1 MTEPD
6 VAAFDATYIEYRI
19 ERQGDHYVI
28 NGRKWFSSGTANS
41 MCKLLI
47 LMGKTDPKNSDKYR
61 QQSML
66 LVPRDT
72 PGVNF
77 IRNRTI
83 FIYDDAPHGHAE
95 VVYGI
100 VHVPVS
106 NILLGEGRG
115 FEVAEGRLGPGRIH
129 HCMRLIGMA
138 EVALEKMCRRTLS
151 RRAFGRAVA
160 DQTVTQEPIAES
172 RILIVHC
179 NQIAKIELSQ
189 YRSPRNQPEDGQ
201 TAQA

>member
-1 MTEPD
+1 
-6 VAAFDATYIEYRI
+6 
-19 ERQGDHYVI
+19 
-28 NGRKWFSSGTANS
+28 
-41 MCKLLI
+41 
-47 LMGKTDPKNSDKYR
+47 
-61 QQSML
+61 
-66 LVPRDT
+66 
-72 PGVNF
+72 
-77 IRNRTI
+77 
-83 FIYDDAPHGHAE
+83 
-95 VVYGI
+95 
-100 VHVPVS
+100 
-106 NILLGEGRG
+106 
-115 FEVAEGRLGPGRIH
+115 
-129 HCMRLIGMA
+129 MRLIGMA